1 MALSLSTL
9 FFQVSSL
16 LNVQGWKTFQDG
28 VTTSSSAT
36 FTSALATFA
45 ATDVGRQ
52 IVILGAGAS
61 GASLKTTISAY
72 TSATQ
77 VTLAATASVTLA
89 GATFSFADTFGQSFN
104 VFDIDEA
111 ILEADVE
118 ICNAILSTPGHPR
131 ISTFTATSATG
142 ISSGTE
148 LVTHVGDI
156 FNVRRVRTDA
166 STVKALR
173 TAFNDISRWSA
184 NDSSLY
190 LTTANLKGE
199 VLRGAGGDGLLRR
212 AVGRSLTNIEHL
224 LKRIFPKRRTNAAA
238 LVVTGAQASL
248 FAKEAAHAEAA
259 TLKRKE
265 FDAGLA
271 GIHSMGRQEVAA

>member
-111 ILEADVE
+111 ILEADAE

-190 LTTANLKGE
+190 LTANLKEKYYAVQEGM
-199 VLRGAGGDGLLRR
+199 VFFAGGGSLSYQYR
-212 AVGRSLTNIEHL
+212 AFTKTNLPQAPDECG
-224 LKRIFPKRRTNAAA
+224 P
-238 LVVTGAQASL
+238 LVVTGAQAAL